1 MSRNRSARRIMFT
14 LVATAAV
21 AACAKP
27 PTQAISQA
35 EQADK
40 AALADGAEQYA
51 PDAVAKVTQAKAA
64 LDAELAVQSQRMS
77 FRRSYK
83 QATELAVA
91 YQQAAEQAGTAATA
105 AREQAKQDATA
116 LISQTQAALDEVK
129 GMLAAAPVGKGSR
142 ADLAA
147 LRTDLETAANN
158 LSAAQ
163 TSLTAENYLEAKTQ
177 AQSAR
182 DLIDKVKAAVDQAR
196 GMRRVS

>member
-1 MSRNRSARRIMFT
+1 MSRNRSARRIVVT

-35 EQADK
+35 DQADK
-40 AALADGAEQYA
+40 AALAAGAEQYA

-64 LDAELAVQSQRMS
+64 LDAELAAQSERMS
-77 FRRSYK
+77 LRRSYK
-83 QATELAVA
+83 QATQLAAA
-91 YQQAAEQAGTAATA
+91 YQQAAEQATTAATA
-105 AREQAKQDATA
+105 AKEQAKQDATT

-158 LSAAQ
+158 LAQ
-163 TSLTAENYLEAKTQ
+163 AQASITAENYLEAKTQ
-177 AQSAR
+177 ATSAR
-182 DLIDKVKAAVDQAR
+182 DLVDKVKAAVEQAR
-196 GMRRVS
+196 SMRKSS